1 MTVRVQACSS
11 SFRKR
16 SSLLSRT
23 TDLPLDGDPSGSPD
37 LWVSAD
43 LGLLSVVLV
52 LVSSLLGSSV
62 DTELAV
68 PSLQDVSLDR
78 SLSPCPSSL
87 DVTGLFSLALDLVLD
102 GLSRL
107 ELLSSGRTSLALDA
121 EPPSLL
127 DLSPETSC
135 VSLVDL
141 SLDLDLAVLSLA
153 DFLLELDRVLVLP
166 LPLLASSVLSS
177 SPLKLLLRELD
188 SSWYLLADVT
198 RLRREAGALLV
209 LLWTSGRTGRVS
221 YSHEGLVLSRERD
234 FDQVVVDPQS
244 VGRVVMNEFLSL
256 QRFFHFYK
264 SLRRRRRRRRSG
276 VEDRFWNPDRSTLTL
291 DGRNSVYSGNPK
303 RLTMLS
309 RSDLPS
315 SPEGA
320 GLKLTTREL

>member
-16 SSLLSRT
+16 SNLLSRS
-23 TDLPLDGDPSGSPD
+23 TDLPLDGDLGGSPD
-37 LWVSAD
+37 LWFSAD

-52 LVSSLLGSSV
+52 LVSSFLCSSV

-78 SLSPCPSSL
+78 SLSPCPSSLL

-121 EPPSLL
+121 EPPSLQ
-127 DLSPETSC
+127 DLSPEASC

-153 DFLLELDRVLVLP
+153 DFLLELDRVLVWP

-188 SSWYLLADVT
+188 SSWYRLADVT
-198 RLRREAGALLV
+198 RLWREAGAAA
-209 LLWTSGRTGRVS
+209 GADP
-221 YSHEGLVLSRERD
+221 D
-234 FDQVVVDPQS
+234 FGS
-244 VGRVVMNEFLSL
+244 
-256 QRFFHFYK
+256 
-264 SLRRRRRRRRSG
+264 
-276 VEDRFWNPDRSTLTL
+276 DRPRLILT
-291 DGRNSVYSGNPK
+291 
-303 RLTMLS
+303 
-309 RSDLPS
+309 
-315 SPEGA
+315 
-320 GLKLTTREL
+320 